1 MASEWG
7 SGAKAWG
14 QCYCT
19 VGHHFDWL
27 PYAIIF
33 AKYYNTTVLIGHEA
47 KEGVVTG

>member
-1 MASEWG
+1 MGPVLLYCEAS
-7 SGAKAWG
+7 
-14 QCYCT
+14 
-19 VGHHFDWL
+19 FDWL